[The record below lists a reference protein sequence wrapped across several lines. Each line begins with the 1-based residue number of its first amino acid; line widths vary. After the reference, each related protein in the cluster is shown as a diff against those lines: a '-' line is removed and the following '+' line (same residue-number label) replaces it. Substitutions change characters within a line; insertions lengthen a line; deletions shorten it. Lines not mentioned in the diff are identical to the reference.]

1 MSKHRFQRLAA
12 LIGSILIVSAVAAST
27 VVADEAPIAKLAD
40 HAWLLKADRVFDARS
55 EQTHAGWVVLVQ
67 GDKIAAVG
75 PESDVHAPAGTQT
88 INLPGATLLPG
99 LIDAHSHIFLHPYNE
114 TLWNDQVLKETLSYR
129 TIEAVQH
136 VHDTLMAGFTA
147 LRDLG
152 TEGAGYSDV
161 DVQRA
166 IDNGLIPGPHLFVAT
181 RATIAAHCYG
191 PGPLGFRTDIDLPQ
205 GGIPVS
211 GTAEMIDAVRDQAAH
226 GADWI
231 KIYADYHC
239 GKSKGSVPTFTQE
252 ELNAGVEAAHSL
264 GLPVSVHST
273 TPEGMRRAILAGVD
287 TVEHAY
293 GATKETFA
301 LMKQHNV
308 AYIPTLEA
316 ETAYSEYFHGWKPG
330 APPTDDMQQAA
341 HAFKLALESGVTIG
355 NGSDVGVFTH
365 GTNYKE
371 LEWMVRDGMSPTRA
385 LLAATAVDAKILRQQ
400 DKFGQLKAGLDADVI
415 AVQGDPT
422 QDISAIEHVP
432 FVMKGGVIY
441 KQQQ

>member
-1 MSKHRFQRLAA
+1 MSMRKRRSLAA
-12 LIGSILIVSAVAAST
+12 ALFCSALFIFSAVA
-27 VVADEAPIAKLAD
+27 EAVDKPAD
-40 HAWLLKADRVFDARS
+40 HPWLLKADRVFDARS
-55 EQTHAGWVVLVQ
+55 EQAHAGWVVLVE
-67 GDKIAAVG
+67 GDKIVAVG
-75 PESDVHAPAGTQT
+75 PAAQVSAPPGTQT
-88 INLPGATLLPG
+88 IELPGTTLLPG

-114 TLWNDQVLKETLSYR
+114 TPWNDQVLKESQAYR

-136 VHDTLMAGFTA
+136 VHDTLMAGFTV

-152 TEGAGYSDV
+152 TEGAGYADV
-161 DVQRA
+161 DVQHA
-166 IDNGLIPGPHLFVAT
+166 INDGLIPGPHMFVAT

-191 PGPLGFRTDIDLPQ
+191 PGPMGFRADIDLPQ

-211 GTAEMIDAVRDQAAH
+211 GTAEMIDAVRDQAGH

-231 KIYADYHC
+231 KLYADYHC
-239 GKSKGSVPTFTQE
+239 GKSSGAVPTFTQE

-264 GLPVSVHST
+264 GLPVAVHST

-293 GATKETFA
+293 GGTREVFA

-308 AYIPTLEA
+308 AYMPTLEA
-316 ETAYSEYFHGWKPG
+316 EAAYAEYFKGWKPG
-330 APPTDDMQQAA
+330 QPPTADMQQAA
-341 HAFKLALESGVTIG
+341 SAFKLAMRAGVTIG
-355 NGSDVGVFTH
+355 CGSDVGVFTH

-371 LEWMVRDGMSPTRA
+371 LEWMVRDGMSPSRA

-400 DKFGQLKAGLDADVI
+400 DVFGQLKAGLDADII
-415 AVQGDPT
+415 AVHGDPT
-422 QDISAIEHVP
+422 TDIGAIENVP

-441 KQQQ
+441 KQTQ